1 MKMVEVITGLRALT
15 PDLRAHVDELL
26 SRVQEANNL
35 SSDAKN
41 CVSREAMRALILP
54 LSAALSQLAYTA
66 MSVDAASARLEAL
79 VNGYTRQFKE
89 ESGAPVDD
97 PRQPDLPGV
106 DIKIGPASVPM
117 TETTAKIDTTP
128 VPVTETV
135 VKTATVPVTKTMVK
149 TVPISMV
156 EKAVTTAVRAVD
168 DEEDPEG

>member
-54 LSAALSQLAYTA
+54 LSAALSQLAYAA
-66 MSVDAASARLEAL
+66 MSVDSASARLESL

-89 ESGAPVDD
+89 EAGAPVDD
-97 PRQPDLPGV
+97 PRQPDLPGI
-106 DIKIGPASVPM
+106 DIKIGPAP
-117 TETTAKIDTTP
+117 A
-128 VPVTETV
+128 PVTETV
-135 VKTATVPVTKTMVK
+135 VKTAPVPTIETAA
-149 TVPISMV
+149 T
-156 EKAVTTAVRAVD
+156 AAVRAVD
-168 DEEDPEG
+168 DEEDPED

>member
-54 LSAALSQLAYTA
+54 LSAALSQLAYAA
-66 MSVDAASARLEAL
+66 MSVDSASARLESL

-97 PRQPDLPGV
+97 PRQPDLPGI
-106 DIKIGPASVPM
+106 DIKIGPA
-117 TETTAKIDTTP
+117 P

-135 VKTATVPVTKTMVK
+135 VKTAPVPTIET
-149 TVPISMV
+149 
-156 EKAVTTAVRAVD
+156 AVTAAVRAVD
-168 DEEDPEG
+168 DEEDPED

>member
-66 MSVDAASARLEAL
+66 MSVDSAFARLEAL

-97 PRQPDLPGV
+97 PRQPDLPGIDDGV
-106 DIKIGPASVPM
+106 PAIVGHIADAASKSV
-117 TETTAKIDTTP
+117 
-128 VPVTETV
+128 
-135 VKTATVPVTKTMVK
+135 
-149 TVPISMV
+149 
-156 EKAVTTAVRAVD
+156 TAVVRAAG
-168 DEEDPEG
+168 DEEDPED

>member
-89 ESGAPVDD
+89 ETGSPVED
-97 PRQPDLPGV
+97 PRQPDLPGLAALPHNEP
-106 DIKIGPASVPM
+106 DDGA
-117 TETTAKIDTTP
+117 
-128 VPVTETV
+128 VPVV
-135 VKTATVPVTKTMVK
+135 VRDIADAA
-149 TVPISMV
+149 S
-156 EKAVTTAVRAVD
+156 KAVTAVVRAAD
-168 DEEDPEG
+168 DEEDPED

>member
-106 DIKIGPASVPM
+106 DIKIGPAPVPM
-117 TETTAKIDTTP
+117 IETTAKIDTTP

-135 VKTATVPVTKTMVK
+135 VKT
-149 TVPISMV
+149 VPISLV
-156 EKAVTTAVRAVD
+156 EKAVTAAVRAAD
-168 DEEDPEG
+168 DEEDPED

>member
-89 ESGAPVDD
+89 ESGTPVDD

-135 VKTATVPVTKTMVK
+135 VKTATVPVTETVVK
-149 TVPISMV
+149 TVPISMI
-156 EKAVTTAVRAVD
+156 EKAVTAAVRAVD
-168 DEEDPEG
+168 DEEDPED

>member
-26 SRVQEANNL
+26 SRVQEADNL

-97 PRQPDLPGV
+97 PRQPDLPGI
-106 DIKIGPASVPM
+106 DIKIGPA
-117 TETTAKIDTTP
+117 P

-135 VKTATVPVTKTMVK
+135 VKTAPVSTIETAA
-149 TVPISMV
+149 T
-156 EKAVTTAVRAVD
+156 AAVRAVD
-168 DEEDPEG
+168 DEEDPED

>member
-26 SRVQEANNL
+26 SRVQEANNI

-89 ESGAPVDD
+89 ETGSPVED
-97 PRQPDLPGV
+97 PRQPDLPGLAALPHNKP
-106 DIKIGPASVPM
+106 DDGA
-117 TETTAKIDTTP
+117 
-128 VPVTETV
+128 VPVV
-135 VKTATVPVTKTMVK
+135 VRDIADAA
-149 TVPISMV
+149 S
-156 EKAVTTAVRAVD
+156 KAVTAVVRAAD
-168 DEEDPEG
+168 DEEDPED

>member
-54 LSAALSQLAYTA
+54 LSAALSQLAYAA
-66 MSVDAASARLEAL
+66 MSVDSASARLESL
-79 VNGYTRQFKE
+79 VNGYTRQFTE

-97 PRQPDLPGV
+97 PRQPDLPGIDDDV
-106 DIKIGPASVPM
+106 LAVGGYIADAASKSV
-117 TETTAKIDTTP
+117 
-128 VPVTETV
+128 
-135 VKTATVPVTKTMVK
+135 
-149 TVPISMV
+149 
-156 EKAVTTAVRAVD
+156 TAVVRAAG
-168 DEEDPEG
+168 DEEDPED

>member
-66 MSVDAASARLEAL
+66 MSVDSASARLEAL

-97 PRQPDLPGV
+97 PRQPDLPGIDDGV
-106 DIKIGPASVPM
+106 PTIVGHIADAASKSV
-117 TETTAKIDTTP
+117 
-128 VPVTETV
+128 
-135 VKTATVPVTKTMVK
+135 
-149 TVPISMV
+149 
-156 EKAVTTAVRAVD
+156 TAVVRAAG
-168 DEEDPEG
+168 DEEDPED

>member
-89 ESGAPVDD
+89 EAGAPVDD
-97 PRQPDLPGV
+97 PRQPDLPGI
-106 DIKIGPASVPM
+106 DIKIGPV
-117 TETTAKIDTTP
+117 P

-135 VKTATVPVTKTMVK
+135 VKTAPVPTIET
-149 TVPISMV
+149 
-156 EKAVTTAVRAVD
+156 AVTAAVRAVD
-168 DEEDPEG
+168 DEEDPED